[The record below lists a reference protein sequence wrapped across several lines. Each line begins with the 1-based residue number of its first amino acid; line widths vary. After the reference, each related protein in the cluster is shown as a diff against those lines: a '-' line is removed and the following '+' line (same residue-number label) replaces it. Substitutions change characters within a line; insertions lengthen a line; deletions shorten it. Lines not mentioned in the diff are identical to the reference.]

1 MPQFGWHQTSSASHA
16 FLDRERLESG
26 RNFKKD
32 LAEAAMRSTVMV
44 LVMSK
49 AALQKMCTL
58 KADSEDNL
66 LLEWSL
72 ALELLESSDL
82 PFSCRS

>member
-1 MPQFGWHQTSSASHA
+1 
-16 FLDRERLESG
+16 
-26 RNFKKD
+26 
-32 LAEAAMRSTVMV
+32 MV